1 MLLLD
6 LMNQVLFNGVLVH
19 KGSRSASMKSG
30 KSFKDEVK
38 DFLAKV
44 CELSNYNTKTPV
56 DAFEAGAKLNLDEG
70 KPEQIVNYSLEKE
83 WIREPDR
90 TFDRVATGDPP
101 PSRKFRFIFITSK
114 GIDKQYEEEQE
125 YDAIPPNPHIGDII
139 TTNIHHAEQSPIQIG
154 KGSTQNDVL
163 SDGQIEELRKILAKI
178 EQTTRDK
185 GSEIPSDK
193 ESEVEL
199 DVRDINQEIVK
210 PKGDR
215 DNSKILTKV
224 RSLGDK
230 IKDLAPYVGLAA
242 QISGWVFSLS
252 N

>member
-1 MLLLD
+1 M
-6 LMNQVLFNGVLVH
+6 
-19 KGSRSASMKSG
+19 
-30 KSFKDEVK
+30 
-38 DFLAKV
+38 
-44 CELSNYNTKTPV
+44 
-56 DAFEAGAKLNLDEG
+56 
-70 KPEQIVNYSLEKE
+70 VNYSLEKE

-90 TFDRVATGDPP
+90 TFDRVATADPP

-114 GIDKQYEEEQE
+114 GIDKQYEEEHE
-125 YDAIPPNPHIGDII
+125 YAALPSNPHIGDII

-154 KGSTQNDVL
+154 KGSTQNVVF
-163 SDGQIEELRKILAKI
+163 SDGQIEELRKILARI

-193 ESEVEL
+193 RSEVEL
-199 DVRDINQEIVK
+199 DVREINQEIVK